1 MGIVRVRLEDLPPLT
16 EEDIA
21 RLNESYEKFAD
32 KDVDDPD
39 CPPST
44 KEQLERSL
52 YLQKKY
58 NTRIITKEMILEYNQ
73 MKAEGRL

>member
-21 RLNESYEKFAD
+21 RMNADFENFEEKF
-32 KDVDDPD
+32 DDPD

-44 KEQLERSL
+44 KEELERSL

-58 NTRIITKEMILEYNQ
+58 NTRVITKEMQDEYELL
-73 MKAEGRL
+73 KAEGRL